1 VVILTVVGSMMTIMM
16 IASVHHNPAVDVNGE
31 DDIPK
36 RVLILL
42 LLLMAAAEE
51 HDREQQGDG

>member
-1 VVILTVVGSMMTIMM
+1 MMTIMM

-42 LLLMAAAEE
+42 LLLLMAAAEE
-51 HDREQQGDG
+51 HDREQQRDG